1 MMRPPALHNQWWDP
15 TFRLAPGA
23 EVRRSVIRNSII
35 GEEAA
40 SGERDAEGSLVGF
53 HDAVR
58 SRSSRLNVGDLSEI
72 AG

>member
-1 MMRPPALHNQWWDP
+1 MVGLYVSIGA
-15 TFRLAPGA
+15 GA
-23 EVRRSVIRNSII
+23 EVRRSVVRNSII

-40 SGERDAEGSLVGF
+40 SGERDAEDSLVGF
-53 HDAVR
+53 HAAVR